1 MNAQLYLS
9 RARLRTDAPIA
20 ALHNLLVPTDES
32 ARISAS
38 HRLVWTL
45 FGDAPERARDFMWR
59 EAAPG
64 MFYLL
69 SERVPEDRH
78 GIFAIDKAKEF
89 APSLKPGDRLAF
101 ALRANATIARGGAP
115 GVRGKPC
122 DVVMDALHALPITE
136 RASMRTEIAETA
148 GRKWLEKQSTS
159 SGFRLVDRE
168 CASVVSSYRTLRLD
182 RDRRGAPGQLGILDF
197 EGVVTVT
204 DPAALIAA
212 IARGFGRAKAFGCG
226 LMLLRRAGVPR
237 GD

>member
-45 FGDAPERARDFMWR
+45 FGDTPERPRDFLWR

-64 MFYLL
+64 TFYLL

-78 GIFAIDKAKEF
+78 GIFALDEAKVF

-101 ALRANATIARGGAP
+101 TLRANATIARGGSA

-122 DVVMDALHALPITE
+122 DVVMDALHALPTNE
-136 RASMRTEIAETA
+136 RAARREEVAEAT
-148 GRKWLEKQSTS
+148 GRQWLTKQSAR
-159 SGFRLVDRE
+159 SGFELLDGESV
-168 CASVVSSYRTLRLD
+168 SVVSSYRTLRLD

-197 EGVVTVT
+197 EGALTVT

-226 LMLLRRAGVPR
+226 LMLLRRSGVPR